1 MTMKRTPPP
10 RLEQLEDRLTPSTL
24 TVSFVPDGTQIGSG
38 LSHLFADLNSA
49 YTPAVWQQNVLNM
62 LQGAAS
68 QYGVTLQVVAD
79 DGASMNGSA
88 PQDGQLRIAAVD
100 QAFQTGGPGM
110 PIPGGGDLIVESQVT
125 FGVGLGLTG
134 PGGAPPSAPA
144 QPPVNNA
151 PPGTV
156 APNTPPSAT
165 LPFILP
171 FPTAFGNLYPTATS
185 GPTAPISGPSGP
197 TYTSGP
203 SARRRRAA
211 RRPPAARPLPADPA
225 GRPPRAARP
234 TLPVRPT
241 PADPA
246 LRPTRPLPAGRA
258 ARRGRDRSGLNPFP
272 AGAGGAAAHSP
283 PPLRFTAAP
292 PFSSQ

>member
-151 PPGTV
+151 PPGHGGPEHAAV
-156 APNTPPSAT
+156 GDAAVHSA
-165 LPFILP
+165 LPDRLRKP
-171 FPTAFGNLYPTATS
+171 LSDGNERPHGAHKRPERADLHQRTQRPDGAERPDGHQRPDLFQRTQRADLHERPDLHYRSDLHQRTQRFDRPDLYQ
-185 GPTAPISGPSGP
+185 
-197 TYTSGP
+197 
-203 SARRRRAA
+203 RAE
-211 RRPPAARPLPADPA
+211 RPDGAV
-225 GRPPRAARP
+225 
-234 TLPVRPT
+234 T
-241 PADPA
+241 
-246 LRPTRPLPAGRA
+246 GRA
-258 ARRGRDRSGLNPFP
+258 
-272 AGAGGAAAHSP
+272 
-283 PPLRFTAAP
+283 
-292 PFSSQ
+292 

>member
-24 TVSFVPDGTQIGSG
+24 TVSFVPDGTQIGSE

-203 SARRRRAA
+203 SAPTAPSGPTA
-211 RRPPAARPLPADPA
+211 TSGPTSSSGPSGPTSTSGPTYTTGPTYTSGPSASTDPTSTS
-225 GRPPRAARP
+225 GPSGP
-234 TLPVRPT
+234 TGP
-241 PADPA
+241 
-246 LRPTRPLPAGRA
+246 
-258 ARRGRDRSGLNPFP
+258 
-272 AGAGGAAAHSP
+272 
-283 PPLRFTAAP
+283 
-292 PFSSQ
+292 